1 MAAEDTK
8 RKLVEAAYKVLIEEG
23 FENIKARNVAKKA
36 GYAATAIYKHFGSLN
51 FLITLA
57 SFKILDEYN
66 QKNIEISTTVTDP
79 IQMSKLSWR
88 YFLFYAFQNV
98 PVFENLFWGKARGI
112 FEEAVLEYFQLY
124 PEEIRN
130 QTSTFFYLAYF
141 NSSIEERDFMLFR
154 RAANEGRLTLDDAAY
169 ISRVNSLVTHAALRE
184 HMEDYKD
191 PVVAKRAAEDCY
203 KIIEKTIDKCLIDRA
218 ADEKDAPVRG

>member
-1 MAAEDTK
+1 MSAEDTK
-8 RKLVEAAYKVLIEEG
+8 RKLVEAAHKILIEEG
-23 FENIKARNVAKKA
+23 FENIKARSVAKEA

-51 FLITLA
+51 FLMTLA

-66 QKNIEISTTVTDP
+66 QKSIEISTNVTDC
-79 IQMSKLSWR
+79 IQMSKLSWK
-88 YFLFYAFQNV
+88 YFLSYAFQNV
-98 PVFENLFWGKARGI
+98 PVFENLFWGKARSI
-112 FEEAVLEYFQLY
+112 FEEVVLEYFQLY
-124 PEEIRN
+124 PEQIKD

-154 RAANEGRLTLDDAAY
+154 RAANEGRLTLEDAAY

-191 PVVAKRAAEDCY
+191 PEIARRAAEDCY
-203 KIIEKTIDKCLIDRA
+203 KIIETTIDKCLIDP
-218 ADEKDAPVRG
+218 K

>member
-8 RKLVEAAYKVLIEEG
+8 RKLVEAAYKMLMEEG
-23 FENIKARNVAKKA
+23 FENVKARNVAKEA

-51 FLITLA
+51 FLTTLA
-57 SFKILDEYN
+57 SFKLLDEYN
-66 QKNIEISTTVTDP
+66 QKSIEISTTVTDC
-79 IQMSKLSWR
+79 IQMSKISWR

-98 PVFENLFWGKARGI
+98 PVFENLFWGKAKAI
-112 FEEAVLEYFQLY
+112 FEEVVLEYFQLY
-124 PEEIRN
+124 PEQIKD
-130 QTSTFFYLAYF
+130 QTATFFYLAYF

-191 PVVAKRAAEDCY
+191 PAIAKRAAEDCY
-203 KIIEKTIDKCLIDRA
+203 KIIEKTIDKCLIDQKVDGKGRSC
-218 ADEKDAPVRG
+218 